1 MAEARDPFIC
11 EETSLSDHSEAH
23 ILAILEAA
31 AVAAGE
37 AILAVRAR
45 GFAVAEKS
53 DASPVTEAD
62 AAADAII
69 VAALRKAFPEIPIV
83 AEESGLTGSAGGR
96 IFFLVDPLD
105 GTKEFVAGRDEFT
118 VNIALIEDERPIL
131 GVVLAPPL
139 QTLWAG
145 GPSGAYRRV
154 AGGAAEPIRARP
166 QPQRLVAVASR
177 SHRTA
182 ATDSFLAELSLDCVT
197 AVGSSMKF
205 CRIAEGAA
213 DIYPCLGRTMEWDTA
228 AGQAVLEAAGGRV
241 RKLDGKPLSYG
252 KPACPDDVAFA
263 NTPFVAEGAPAPGND
278 FSR

>member
-1 MAEARDPFIC
+1 MHA
-11 EETSLSDHSEAH
+11 HSETE
-23 ILAILEAA
+23 ILAVLEAA
-31 AVAAGE
+31 AHAAGE

-45 GFAVAEKS
+45 GFAVSAKS

-69 VAALRKAFPEIPIV
+69 VAALVAAFPEIPIV
-83 AEESGLTGSAGGR
+83 AEESGLTGSAGEQM
-96 IFFLVDPLD
+96 FFLVDPLD

-118 VNIALIEDERPIL
+118 VNIALVEDGRPIL

-139 QTLWAG
+139 QTVWAG

-166 QPQRLVAVASR
+166 RPSRLVAVASR

-182 ATDSFLAELSLDCVT
+182 ATDSFLAALSLDRVT
-197 AVGSSMKF
+197 AVGSSVKF

-241 RKLDGKPLSYG
+241 RKLDGTRLTYG
-252 KPACPDDVAFA
+252 KPACATDVAFA
-263 NTPFVAEGAPAPGND
+263 NTPFVAEGAPASGNGP
-278 FSR
+278 SR